1 MVHAQGYRRLQL
13 DMLFLNRD
21 LVITLSLF
29 HIPKQSVLYLSKVGI
44 HNYTSITTN
53 RANLM
58 DIIFYYTNFIMYDC
72 EYSVQIVKEGKVSV
86 AMITILYAVYMQYV
100 F

>member
-1 MVHAQGYRRLQL
+1 
-13 DMLFLNRD
+13 MLFLNRD
-21 LVITLSLF
+21 LVIILSLF

-58 DIIFYYTNFIMYDC
+58 DIIFYYTNFIMYNC
-72 EYSVQIVKEGKVSV
+72 EYSVQIVKEGKVTV
-86 AMITILYAVYMQYV
+86 AMIIILYAVCV
-100 F
+100 LV

>member
-1 MVHAQGYRRLQL
+1 
-13 DMLFLNRD
+13 MLFLNRD

-58 DIIFYYTNFIMYDC
+58 DIIFYYTNFIMYNC
-72 EYSVQIVKEGKVSV
+72 EYSVQIVKEGKVTV
-86 AMITILYAVYMQYV
+86 AMLTILYAVCV
-100 F
+100 LV

>member
-1 MVHAQGYRRLQL
+1 
-13 DMLFLNRD
+13 MLFLNRD

-58 DIIFYYTNFIMYDC
+58 DIIFYYTNFIMYNC
-72 EYSVQIVKEGKVSV
+72 EYSVQIVKEGKVTV
-86 AMITILYAVYMQYV
+86 AMITILYAVCV
-100 F
+100 LV

>member
-1 MVHAQGYRRLQL
+1 
-13 DMLFLNRD
+13 MLFLNRD

-44 HNYTSITTN
+44 HNYTSITSN

-58 DIIFYYTNFIMYDC
+58 DIIFYYTNFIMYNC
-72 EYSVQIVKEGKVSV
+72 EYSVQIVKEGKVTV
-86 AMITILYAVYMQYV
+86 AMITILYAVCV
-100 F
+100 LV